1 MGQPPNTASASA
13 LSSGRASLVSC
24 TRLWFCVRLRARAGR
39 ARQAHTGE
47 PPSDEQV
54 GALLG
59 LTRERVMLYRRHV
72 VPAKSLEQPAYAGAS
87 HKDRTPVMWDDKVA
101 ADDPDVGAEAAHFAA
116 DVQVRC
122 PDYCFCEG
130 TIGFRALDGW

>member
-1 MGQPPNTASASA
+1 M
-13 LSSGRASLVSC
+13 RAK
-24 TRLWFCVRLRARAGR
+24 AGR

-101 ADDPDVGAEAAHFAA
+101 ADDPDVGADAAHFAA

-122 PDYCFCEG
+122 PDNFLCQD
-130 TIGFRALDGW
+130 TIGFRALDVGRCFLLPWRW

>member
-1 MGQPPNTASASA
+1 M
-13 LSSGRASLVSC
+13 
-24 TRLWFCVRLRARAGR
+24 RAGR
-39 ARQAHTGE
+39 AWQAHTGE

-122 PDYCFCEG
+122 PDYFSVKIPLGSGHWTLVGVFYCLG
-130 TIGFRALDGW
+130 DGDNFKVVGQRR